1 MDTRGLENEICG
13 RHDEKL
19 GLFSGSGKEAM
30 EMHGNTFQ
38 NVRKG
43 IAKKETH
50 TAVL

>member
-1 MDTRGLENEICG
+1 MRFVEDTMKNWACLVR
-13 RHDEKL
+13 
-19 GLFSGSGKEAM
+19 GKEAM